1 LKSDDFFVAKAKT
14 EREARTLHIEKENK
28 NRMKTTEHVLKA
40 KTILAAKGEQTMEKI
55 EAFMTEELKETYT
68 GTKLE
73 SSEVE

>member
-1 LKSDDFFVAKAKT
+1 
-14 EREARTLHIEKENK
+14 
-28 NRMKTTEHVLKA
+28 MKTTEHVLKA

-73 SSEVE
+73 SSEVEWLKGNFWKLISQPTH